1 MDAKM
6 LAHTHTVAAAAAIDH
21 QDLCA
26 LKGSQDTNYA
36 ITSDDF
42 RGDWRRKERK
52 YIAQRAY
59 YYYLDVSL

>member
-42 RGDWRRKERK
+42 RGEETNENISRKGH
-52 YIAQRAY
+52 IIII
-59 YYYLDVSL
+59 